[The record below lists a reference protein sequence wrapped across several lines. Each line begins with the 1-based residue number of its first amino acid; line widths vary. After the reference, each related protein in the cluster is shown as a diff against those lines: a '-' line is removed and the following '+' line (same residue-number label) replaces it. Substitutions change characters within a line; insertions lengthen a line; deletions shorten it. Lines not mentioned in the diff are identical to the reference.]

1 MAYKPGNLE
10 DGMPIVWGE
19 PNGAV
24 LFQSA
29 RLIFDSKDEPRGVEG
44 KEQVLTSCDV
54 SSLMADSM
62 WAVVATFRS
71 CEGVAG
77 YLFRKAYMHTAWIDA
92 LRGC

>member
-1 MAYKPGNLE
+1 MS
-10 DGMPIVWGE
+10 IVGGGS
-19 PNGAV
+19 PMGQ
-24 LFQSA
+24 FCFGR
-29 RLIFDSKDEPRGVEG
+29 RLIFDSKDEPRGMEG
-44 KEQVLTSCDV
+44 KERVLTSCDV

-77 YLFRKAYMHTAWIDA
+77 YLFRKACMHTAWIDA